1 MEVEYNSS
9 LDKKFFEN
17 NSLLKK
23 KLWTKQKTSF
33 YLFKY

>member
-17 NSLLKK
+17 NSLFKK
-23 KLWTKQKTSF
+23 KTLNQTKNLV
-33 YLFKY
+33 LFI